1 MLIAGEASGDLLA
14 AELVQA
20 LREEIPRAEAS
31 STWDYQP
38 LQASL
43 EPRFFGAGG
52 PRMAEAG
59 VELAFDMTQHSV
71 VGLSDVLKNLLKFRR
86 LFHQLFDL
94 AVERQPDAI
103 IGVDFSGFNS
113 RFARA
118 IRHYVRSRQDWFHTW
133 DPKMIHYVSPQVWAS
148 RETRVYQME
157 RDYDLLLS
165 ILPFEK
171 DWYAERVPRLRVEF
185 VGHPIIDRHQETG
198 TAAARAPALPSPS
211 SPMILLL
218 PGSRVKEL
226 ERHLPVLLGAL
237 ERMRAAIPTLKAR
250 LVLATNDL
258 VSRAR
263 THALPAYL
271 DTRTGDLAQSLAVA
285 DIALASTGTVTLE
298 CALFGVPTVAMYKAS
313 WADYQIARRIANVE
327 HLALPN
333 LLANEEVFP
342 EYIQDAATSENI
354 ARTGLELLQNEKR
367 RVEVKKQLA
376 AIVSQ
381 LGAPGASR
389 RAAEAIVRLL
399 ERPRSVTYAPA
410 SPGG

>member
-52 PRMAEAG
+52 PRMADAG

-71 VGLSDVLKNLLKFRR
+71 VGLTDVLKNLPKFRR

-118 IRHYVRSRQDWFHTW
+118 IRHYVRSRQDWFHAW

-171 DWYAERVPRLRVEF
+171 DWYAKRVPRLRVEF
-185 VGHPIIDRHQETG
+185 VGHPIIDRHQETD
-198 TAAARAPALPSPS
+198 TAAARAPGLLSPS

-226 ERHLPVLLGAL
+226 KRHLPVLLGAL
-237 ERMRAAIPTLKAR
+237 DRMRAAIPTLKAR
-250 LVLATNDL
+250 LVLATDDL
-258 VSRAR
+258 VSRAW
-263 THALPAYL
+263 TYALPSYL
-271 DTRTGDLAQSLAVA
+271 DVRTGDLAQSLAAA

-298 CALFGVPTVAMYKAS
+298 CALFGVPTVAIYKAS

-333 LLANEEVFP
+333 LLAKAEVFP
-342 EYIQDAATSENI
+342 EFIQDAATAENI
-354 ARTGLELLQNEKR
+354 ARAGLELLQNEKR
-367 RVEVKKQLA
+367 RVEVKKKLA

-381 LGAPGASR
+381 LGSPGASG
-389 RAAEAIVRLL
+389 RAAEAIVRLM
-399 ERPRSVTYAPA
+399 ERPRSAAYALP
-410 SPGG
+410 SHGS